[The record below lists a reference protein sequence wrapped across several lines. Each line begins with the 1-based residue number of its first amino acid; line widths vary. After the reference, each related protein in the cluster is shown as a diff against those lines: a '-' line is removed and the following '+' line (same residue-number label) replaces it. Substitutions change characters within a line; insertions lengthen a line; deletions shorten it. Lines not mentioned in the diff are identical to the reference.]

1 MINKYLFKKINM
13 TAAGMSENE
22 QTIELEYYLIESEID
37 YTPELSGKKV
47 YGIGI
52 TKNLGNGC
60 FEEAVVRN
68 YSCSKSSANTVL
80 SVISNNEVTPT
91 GLTYVLEDIV
101 STDLEQS
108 L

>member
-1 MINKYLFKKINM
+1 MVNKYLFRKINM
-13 TAAGMSENE
+13 TAAGMSKNE

-37 YTPELSGKKV
+37 YVSELSGKKV

-52 TKNLGNGC
+52 IKNLGNGC
-60 FEEAVVRN
+60 FEEAMVRN
-68 YSCSKSSANTVL
+68 YSCSKNNVSSVL

-101 STDLEQS
+101 S
-108 L
+108 